1 MNCPECRGGILNFHD
16 GSFGS
21 GVFHPDGTEEMLWEK
36 FFECDQCGR
45 KFDESDLELDERR
58 SEDLIMPQQR

>member
-21 GVFHPDGTEEMLWEK
+21 GVFHPDGTEEMLWRNSLSVISA
-36 FFECDQCGR
+36 GASSM
-45 KFDESDLELDERR
+45 SDLELDERR